1 MTGSTI
7 KTDYHQ
13 ISETW
18 SAWFKGQKSDPDAA
32 HGFGPTERAAIINL
46 LDEAEDKMPPDEPAP
61 LNEGEIMILRG
72 LCGKYP
78 GLVWGPW
85 VIASLE
91 SLYERGYV
99 TGAPQYALTDA
110 GRAALAEINKAT
122 EQPK

>member
-7 KTDYHQ
+7 KTDYD
-13 ISETW
+13 EWAGWW
-18 SAWFKGQKSDPDAA
+18 SAWFKGQKGDPDAA

-78 GLVWGPW
+78 GIAWGSW
-85 VIASLE
+85 VSSALE

-99 TGAPQYALTDA
+99 TGGPLNTVTDA
-110 GRAALAEINKAT
+110 GRAALKKIEDERT
-122 EQPK
+122 

>member
-7 KTDYHQ
+7 KTDYD
-13 ISETW
+13 EWAGWW
-18 SAWFKGQKSDPDAA
+18 SAWFKGQKGDPDAA

-78 GLVWGPW
+78 GLAWGSW

-99 TGAPQYALTDA
+99 TGGPLNTVTDA
-110 GRAALAEINKAT
+110 GRAALKKIEDERT
-122 EQPK
+122 